1 LIVGEAPPL
10 PLDSSAM
17 GGGGQGSSES
27 GSGLTPAQMAAA
39 FGFNSVGE
47 LVAFLVTLDYEEM
60 VELLGFFWSPV

>member
-1 LIVGEAPPL
+1 
-10 PLDSSAM
+10 M